1 MPKSD
6 HASTPRSPWAAAQPI
21 TTGRAP
27 GTAPTTVAPPTAP
40 TQPAAPPAET
50 STIAAPK
57 PVDDAVWTAMA
68 DRPLTVELRDGSTVS
83 GKLIATEGT
92 HVVLMGEDNV
102 VNSVAKADAI
112 TVRAQEATEA
122 APTDATPQEAIPET
136 KPINPPAEEGTDR
149 KPISEDQPTKE
160 EWPYKKLGVYTSHGI
175 GYSHWRGS
183 SYRSG
188 GATYALDAAVG
199 YNFSHKF
206 GVYGLIGGAV
216 GARLLGGS
224 ARGHYGHF
232 ALQFL
237 VRRKH
242 FAFLPGIGL
251 AMSTRKGPNNQVI
264 KEAGLAVPLK
274 LMGLIKLPKDL
285 FLGIGMGYDLA
296 IMADARLAQT
306 ISGQVTVGRW

>member
-1 MPKSD
+1 
-6 HASTPRSPWAAAQPI
+6 
-21 TTGRAP
+21 
-27 GTAPTTVAPPTAP
+27 
-40 TQPAAPPAET
+40 
-50 STIAAPK
+50 
-57 PVDDAVWTAMA
+57 MA
-68 DRPLTVELRDGSTVS
+68 DRPITVELRDGTTLS

-102 VNSVAKADAI
+102 VNSVAKTEAI
-112 TVRAQEATEA
+112 TVRAQEAA
-122 APTDATPQEAIPET
+122 APADADTPAPDAIPET
-136 KPINPPAEEGTDR
+136 KPIDPPPEEGTDR
-149 KPISEDQPTKE
+149 KPIPESKS

-188 GATYALDAAVG
+188 GATYALDVGVG

-206 GVYGLIGGAV
+206 GVYGLIGGAI
-216 GARLLGGS
+216 GARLLDGA

-237 VRRKH
+237 VRREH

-251 AMSTRKGPNNQVI
+251 AMSTRKGPGNRII
-264 KEAGLAVPLK
+264 KEAGLALPLK

-285 FLGIGMGYDLA
+285 FLGIGMGYDLS